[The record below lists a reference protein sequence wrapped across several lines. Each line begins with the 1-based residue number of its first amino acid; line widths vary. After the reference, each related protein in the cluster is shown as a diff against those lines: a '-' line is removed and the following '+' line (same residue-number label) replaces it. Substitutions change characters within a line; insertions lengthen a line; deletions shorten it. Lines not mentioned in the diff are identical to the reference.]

1 MTLTEKIKADL
12 KVAMLARET
21 VRVITQRGLLAAFV
35 NESVAKKR
43 KPIEELKD
51 DEALAV
57 IKRSVKQHKDSIEQ
71 FAKGGRKDLVKE
83 EEAELKILETYLPK
97 MMDEKEIRKIAE
109 AVRTKLK
116 VSDKSKIGVFV
127 GAVMKECKGL
137 ADGGSVKKIAE
148 ELLT

>member
-1 MTLTEKIKADL
+1 MLLHPQIKEEI
-12 KVAMLARET
+12 KKAMLAKEAVRLT
-21 VRVITQRGLLAAFV
+21 VVRGLLAAFV
-35 NESVAKKR
+35 NELVAKKR
-43 KPIEELKD
+43 KPTEELKD

>member
-35 NESVAKKR
+35 NELVVKKR
-43 KPIEELKD
+43 KPTEELKD

-71 FAKGGRKDLVKE
+71 FAKGGRQDLVKE

-97 MMDEKEIRKIAE
+97 MLNEKEIRKIAE
-109 AVRTKLK
+109 TLKTKLGF
-116 VSDKSKIGVFV
+116 SDKAKIGVFV
-127 GAVMKECKGL
+127 GAIMKECKGL
-137 ADGGSVKKIAE
+137 TDGVTVKKIA
-148 ELLT
+148 

>member
-35 NESVAKKR
+35 NELVAKKR
-43 KPIEELKD
+43 KPTEELKD

-97 MMDEKEIRKIAE
+97 MMAEKEIRKIAE

-116 VSDKSKIGVFV
+116 ISDKSKIGVFV
-127 GAVMKECKGL
+127 GVVMKECKGL

-148 ELLT
+148 ELLA

>member
-57 IKRSVKQHKDSIEQ
+57 IKRSVRQHKDSIEQ

-97 MMDEKEIRKIAE
+97 MMDEREIRKIAE
-109 AVRTKLK
+109 AVKTKLK
-116 VSDKSKIGVFV
+116 ISDKSKIGVFV
-127 GAVMKECKGL
+127 GTVMKECKGL

-148 ELLT
+148 ELLA

>member
-35 NESVAKKR
+35 NELVVKKR
-43 KPIEELKD
+43 KPTEELKD

-97 MMDEKEIRKIAE
+97 MMDEREIRKIAE
-109 AVRTKLK
+109 AVKTKLK
-116 VSDKSKIGVFV
+116 ISDKSRIGIFV

-148 ELLT
+148 ELLA

>member
-43 KPIEELKD
+43 KPTEELKD

-97 MMDEKEIRKIAE
+97 MMDEREIRKIAE
-109 AVRTKLK
+109 AVKTKLK
-116 VSDKSKIGVFV
+116 ISDKSKIGVFV

-148 ELLT
+148 ELLA

>member
-97 MMDEKEIRKIAE
+97 MMDEKEIRKIAT
-109 AVRTKLK
+109 AVKTKLK
-116 VSDKSKIGVFV
+116 ISDKSKIGVFV

-148 ELLT
+148 ELLA

>member
-35 NESVAKKR
+35 NELVVKKR
-43 KPIEELKD
+43 KPTEELKD

-97 MMDEKEIRKIAE
+97 MMDEREIRKIAE
-109 AVRTKLK
+109 AVKTKLK
-116 VSDKSKIGVFV
+116 ISDKSKIGVFV
-127 GAVMKECKGL
+127 GAVVKECKGL

-148 ELLT
+148 ELLA

>member
-35 NESVAKKR
+35 NELVAKKR
-43 KPIEELKD
+43 KPTEELKD

-109 AVRTKLK
+109 AVKTKLK
-116 VSDKSKIGVFV
+116 ISDKSRIGIFV

-148 ELLT
+148 ELLA

>member
-35 NESVAKKR
+35 NELVAKKR
-43 KPIEELKD
+43 KPTEELKD

-97 MMDEKEIRKIAE
+97 MMDEREIRKIAE
-109 AVRTKLK
+109 AVKTKLK
-116 VSDKSKIGVFV
+116 ISDKSKIGVFV
-127 GAVMKECKGL
+127 GTVMKECKGL

-148 ELLT
+148 ELLA

>member
-97 MMDEKEIRKIAE
+97 MMDEREIRKIAE
-109 AVRTKLK
+109 AVKTKLK
-116 VSDKSKIGVFV
+116 ISDKSKIGVFV

-148 ELLT
+148 ELLA

>member
-97 MMDEKEIRKIAE
+97 MMDEREIRKIAE
-109 AVRTKLK
+109 AVKTKLK
-116 VSDKSKIGVFV
+116 ISDKSKIGVFV
-127 GAVMKECKGL
+127 GTVMKECKGL

-148 ELLT
+148 ELLA

>member
-35 NESVAKKR
+35 NELVVKKR
-43 KPIEELKD
+43 KPTEELKD

-97 MMDEKEIRKIAE
+97 MMDEREIRKIAE
-109 AVRTKLK
+109 AVKTKLK
-116 VSDKSKIGVFV
+116 ISDKSKIGVFV

-148 ELLT
+148 ELLA

>member
-35 NESVAKKR
+35 NELVVKKR
-43 KPIEELKD
+43 KPTEELKD

-97 MMDEKEIRKIAE
+97 MMDEREIRKIAE
-109 AVRTKLK
+109 AVKTKLK
-116 VSDKSKIGVFV
+116 ISDKSKIGVFV
-127 GAVMKECKGL
+127 GTVMKECKGL

-148 ELLT
+148 ELLA